1 MKARAAI
8 AFVALLAAGLAA
20 AQEKPAT
27 LPVNWVAPEE
37 LRVLF
42 AKHLPAPPADAREDR
57 GTMRRWQR
65 DVRRRA
71 PEIAAAE
78 GWFSA
83 TVEVADE
90 DGRLRVVLTPGERT
104 TVESVSI
111 EFRGDL
117 AGEGA
122 FREARREALRQSWQ
136 LAEGKVFRQHAWDE
150 AKARLVEALTA
161 DDYAAGEIV
170 ASEARIDAASARAH
184 LSLVVA
190 SGPTFTLGE
199 VQVSGLSRY
208 RRELVDRMLDIDPGE
223 PFRSDRLL
231 DLQRKLQ
238 STPWF
243 ANVTVEIDRDAASPT
258 RVPVRVAVLERP
270 TIDVGVS
277 AGYGTDVGAR
287 GELSLRHRNVLD
299 RGYEMLS
306 ALQADKTKQL
316 GYADFYLPPG
326 TLGIPLFG
334 AVVAKDSVGFLA
346 ENTSNQG
353 LDTRRAAV
361 AAYRQLFY
369 ERIETR
375 FGFSFQAEQKLPEGA
390 PETLSRALAPIAELT
405 WRRVDD
411 VLNPKRGGVLTLKL
425 AGGAKAFLSDQDF
438 LMTYAQYQHWF
449 PLSPVDQLILRAEGG
464 YTIAS
469 SREGIPE
476 DFLFRAGGSRSVRG
490 YKYESLGA
498 KEGEAVVGGRYLAT
512 GTVEYVRWFSPS
524 WGGAIFADVGDAAD
538 ARGELSANWGYG
550 VGARWRTPAG
560 PLAIDVAYADRDHK
574 VRLVFS
580 VAVAF

>member
-27 LPVNWVAPEE
+27 LPVTWVAPEE

-42 AKHLPAPPADAREDR
+42 EKHLPAPPADAREDR

-111 EFRGDL
+111 EFHGDL
-117 AGEGA
+117 AGEGT
-122 FREARREALRQSWQ
+122 FRESRREALRHSWQ

-184 LSLVVA
+184 LTLVVA

-208 RRELVDRMLDIDPGE
+208 RKELVDRMLDIDPGE

-270 TIDVGVS
+270 AIDVGVS

-334 AVVAKDSVGFLA
+334 AVVAKDSVGFLV

-353 LDTRRAAV
+353 LDTRRGAV

-369 ERIETR
+369 EKIETR
-375 FGFSFQAEQKLPEGA
+375 FGLSFQAEQKRPEGA

-411 VLNPKRGGVLTLKL
+411 VLNPRRGGVLTLKL
-425 AGGAKAFLSDQDF
+425 AGGAKAVLSDQDF

-464 YTIAS
+464 YTIAA

-498 KEGEAVVGGRYLAT
+498 KEGDAVVGGRYLAT
-512 GTVEYVRWFSPS
+512 GTMEYVRWFSPS

>member
-277 AGYGTDVGAR
+277 AGYGTDVGVR

>member
-27 LPVNWVAPEE
+27 LAVTWVAPEE

-42 AKHLPAPPADAREDR
+42 VKHLPAPPADAREDR

-65 DVRRRA
+65 DVLRRA

-277 AGYGTDVGAR
+277 AGYGTDVGVR

>member
-27 LPVNWVAPEE
+27 LPVTWVAPEE

-42 AKHLPAPPADAREDR
+42 EKHLPAPPADAREDR

-117 AGEGA
+117 AGEGT
-122 FREARREALRQSWQ
+122 FRESRRAALRQSWQ
-136 LAEGKVFRQHAWDE
+136 LTEGKVFRQHAWDE

-184 LSLVVA
+184 LTLVVA

-208 RRELVDRMLDIDPGE
+208 RKELVDRMLDIDPGE

-353 LDTRRAAV
+353 LDTRRGAV

-369 ERIETR
+369 EKVETR
-375 FGFSFQAEQKLPEGA
+375 FGLSFQAEQKRPEGA

-425 AGGAKAFLSDQDF
+425 AGGAKAVLSDQDF

-449 PLSPVDQLILRAEGG
+449 ALSPVDQLILRAEGG
-464 YTIAS
+464 YTIAA

-512 GTVEYVRWFSPS
+512 GTAEYVRWFSSS
-524 WGGAIFADVGDAAD
+524 WGGALFADVGDAAD
-538 ARGELSANWGYG
+538 ARGDLRANWGYG